1 MTASSETSSRA
12 NGRILMQEMKQNE
25 TKYDQKKQEQKSL
38 KKFEK
43 QKRIIKIKFK
53 NEARLVLYV
62 FASVN
67 CNALI
72 LLCLYHFSMFVKKML
87 QNMTFMVPTPKETSA
102 KFL

>member
-1 MTASSETSSRA
+1 
-12 NGRILMQEMKQNE
+12 MKQNE
-25 TKYDQKKQEQKSL
+25 KKYDRKKKEQKSL

-62 FASVN
+62 FASVS
-67 CNALI
+67 CNVLKV
-72 LLCLYHFSMFVKKML
+72 LCLYHFSMFVKKML